1 MRSETRL
8 MATNTKGLDDSNSN
22 KNGIKSVSC
31 FDILV
36 ERDMKSSTYRRRRG
50 GCRDWGRGWREDF
63 GDFLA
68 LHKERNKKYN

>member
-1 MRSETRL
+1 MILSVESERLRLMRSETRL

-50 GCRDWGRGWREDF
+50 GCRD
-63 GDFLA
+63 
-68 LHKERNKKYN
+68 